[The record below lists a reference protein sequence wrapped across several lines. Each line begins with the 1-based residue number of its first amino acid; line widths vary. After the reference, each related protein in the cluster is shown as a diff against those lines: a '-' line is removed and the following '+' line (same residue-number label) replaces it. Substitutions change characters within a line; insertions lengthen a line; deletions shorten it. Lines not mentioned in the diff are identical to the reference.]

1 MEFRKNSFGD
11 EDSAQLAKISSM
23 FQNVADEAISAS
35 DSAQFIISQLI
46 AFNQTSGDVAGNA
59 MHIADALNEVANSYS
74 VGTGDLATGLKVVA
88 STSSAMGNSL
98 EQTIG
103 LMTAITEQTK
113 SASKSARG
121 LNAILANLAQVLD
134 EDSSNGKKI
143 IEIFD
148 SLGLSM
154 KEQNGQMKSGYD
166 LLAALG
172 GKWNDLNSNSQK
184 YIATTLAG
192 TSQLNN
198 FLALMNNFE
207 HAVDAT
213 NTALNSQGS
222 ALEEN
227 NRYLEGVEAKVTNL
241 KASFQELANNVIS
254 SDLVKGVLNVLNEAL
269 ALLNTYA
276 GQTVTQ
282 LGLLTGVFTGIGGL
296 INSMGLSTLIAGM
309 KSLLVL
315 GGKAALVAA
324 AVMLLA
330 KGISFLKQKWD
341 EAHPSAEDIKEDLE
355 KQNEEL
361 ETNKKR
367 LEELKKIPWSDRT
380 SAQQD
385 EIDRLEEINEK
396 LQDNIDL
403 RQQEAATKE
412 FEEFT
417 ATNAPK
423 TERKGYKVSKGYDE
437 FESDTIGS
445 LTEQLAQTNVFG
457 DMVQQQAQQI
467 NDALEKTGGI
477 VDREIIGKFN
487 ALTAVLKSQGV
498 EVEEYVSGYDDF
510 DTSLNKTIMAYQA
523 LAAKVENNKQLTADE
538 RAEFTKLQDVLQIY
552 YDGLY
557 AAKNGNVELT
567 TTEQESYDI
576 IKDLIPAFEELKDK
590 VYRYNGEIDKTDE
603 YVAKLTAGYSL
614 NAEQV
619 KILSDKY
626 PGLSAALEEVNGY
639 YSLNTSKLIENAK
652 EGNQWAIDYINQQ
665 KAATEAAIKYGGLRV
680 DALVKEAKALGQSEG
695 YDSEAYK
702 SKFNA
707 AVGALNEVHEL
718 QKSLAMMNVGLKISS
733 AKDLGLEDVV
743 PEDEN
748 GNGTKTTQKVNSLL
762 DERKEKYKEQVDILQ
777 HQLFLLEKQGA
788 SEEERIAIN
797 KKIQDYLHEQA
808 EWYRQQGLDDNSEYI
823 RELQEQWWSYQSNIE
838 KLYDDIEEK
847 ATKAAQATLEAW
859 RTALN
864 ESIEGIQGDIDAIQ
878 AASNYMV
885 SQIEDEIEALEE
897 EKQAISDR
905 YQTQIDEL
913 NAANDAIEEQIELEN
928 ALKKLNEA
936 KAKKVMVYKDG
947 RFQYVSDLDEVS
959 SAQDNLANVER
970 KQALKDAIA
979 DLETQRDKE
988 LAVLEQRIKG
998 YEKYKDEWSNLA
1010 KDYEDTQN
1018 RLLAEQALGIELEGD
1033 NWKVRL
1039 AQAQEFVEQYTA
1051 LMQQLQMQQQ
1061 ALQGLASGSADSTAL
1076 EDYSKVWWEAKAR
1089 GDQAGMDAAHA
1100 GAETIRAKYGFS
1112 GGASGSEYI
1121 PIGSGGSSDKKTSG
1135 KSSSSTI
1142 AGKVSSVI
1150 SNVLKKLTGHADG
1163 TLSASGGLSLVGE
1176 NGPELR
1182 VLGQG
1187 DGIIPAN
1194 ITRNLWDWGKI
1205 NPNNRL
1211 SSGQSYVF
1219 NIDNL
1224 SLPNARDAE
1233 SMFNGLKQMAMQR
1246 AYKRA

>member
-1 MEFRKNSFGD
+1 MDLDWHSK
-11 EDSAQLAKISSM
+11 
-23 FQNVADEAISAS
+23 
-35 DSAQFIISQLI
+35 
-46 AFNQTSGDVAGNA
+46 FNTK
-59 MHIADALNEVANSYS
+59 ANSYS

-172 GKWNDLNSNSQK
+172 GKWNDLDSNSQK

-207 HAVDAT
+207 HAVDTT

-254 SDLVKGVLNVLNEAL
+254 NDFVKGALDVLNEGL
-269 ALLNTYA
+269 VLLNTYA
-276 GQTVTQ
+276 GQTITQ
-282 LGLLTGVFTGIGGL
+282 LGLLTGVFTGVGGL
-296 INSMGLSTLIAGM
+296 IKSMGLSTLIAGM
-309 KSLLVL
+309 KTLLAL

-341 EAHPSAEDIKEDLE
+341 EAHPSAEDMKEDLE

-361 ETNKKR
+361 EANKKR

-380 SAQQD
+380 TEQQD

-396 LQDNIDL
+396 LQENIDL
-403 RQQEAATKE
+403 RQQEAAKKE

-417 ATNAPK
+417 TTNAPK
-423 TERKGYKVSKGYDE
+423 TERKGYKISKGYDE
-437 FESDTIGS
+437 FEADTIGS

-523 LAAKVENNKQLTADE
+523 LAAKVKNNKQLTVDE
-538 RAEFTKLQDVLQIY
+538 RAEFTKLQGDLQIY
-552 YDGLY
+552 YDGLKN
-557 AAKNGNVELT
+557 AKDGNVKLT
-567 TTEQESYDI
+567 ATQQDAYDI
-576 IKDLIPAFEELKDK
+576 IKDLIPAFEELEDK

-619 KILSDKY
+619 KILADKY

-652 EGNQWAIDYINQQ
+652 EGNQWAINYINQQ

-707 AVGALNEVHEL
+707 AVSALNEVHDL

-733 AKDLGLEDVV
+733 AKGLGLEDIV
-743 PEDEN
+743 PRPGDKN
-748 GNGTKTTQKVNSLL
+748 DNGTKTTKKVNSLL
-762 DERKEKYKEQVDILQ
+762 DERKQKYKEQVDILQ

-823 RELQEQWWSYQSNIE
+823 CELQEQWWSYQSNIE

-864 ESIEGIQGDIDAIQ
+864 ESIEGIQSDINAIQ

-885 SQIEDEIEALEE
+885 SQIEDEISALEE

-936 KAKKVMVYKDG
+936 KTKKVMVYKDG

-979 DLETQRDKE
+979 DLEAQRDKE

-1018 RLLAEQALGIELEGD
+1018 RLLAEQALGIKLEGD

-1039 AQAQEFVEQYTA
+1039 AQAQDFVEQYTL

-1061 ALQGLASGSADSTAL
+1061 ALQGLAAGSADSTAL
-1076 EDYSKVWWEAKAR
+1076 ENYSKAWWKAKAR

-1100 GAETIRAKYGFS
+1100 GAEEIRKKYGFS

-1121 PIGSGGSSDKKTSG
+1121 PIGSGGSSGGKTTG
-1135 KSSSSTI
+1135 KSSSNTI
-1142 AGKVSSVI
+1142 AGKVGSAI
-1150 SNVLKKLTGHADG
+1150 SNALKKLTGHADG
-1163 TLSASGGLSLVGE
+1163 TFSAGGGLSLVGE

-1182 VLGQG
+1182 VLGKG

-1205 NPNNRL
+1205 NPNMGL
-1211 SSGQSYVF
+1211 SSGQSYIF

-1224 SLPNARDAE
+1224 SLPNVKDAE
-1233 SMFNGLKQMAMQR
+1233 SMLSGLKQMAMQR

>member
-1 MEFRKNSFGD
+1 
-11 EDSAQLAKISSM
+11 
-23 FQNVADEAISAS
+23 
-35 DSAQFIISQLI
+35 
-46 AFNQTSGDVAGNA
+46 
-59 MHIADALNEVANSYS
+59 
-74 VGTGDLATGLKVVA
+74 
-88 STSSAMGNSL
+88 MGNSL

-113 SASKSARG
+113 SASKSAKG
-121 LNAILANLAQVLD
+121 LNAIMSSLAQVL
-134 EDSSNGKKI
+134 ETDSSNGKKI
-143 IEIFD
+143 IQIFD
-148 SLGLSM
+148 KLGVSM
-154 KEQNGQMKSGYD
+154 KDQNGQLKSGYD
-166 LLAALG
+166 LLAGLSS
-172 GKWNDLNSNSQK
+172 KWNDLNSNSQI
-184 YIATTLAG
+184 YIANIIASK
-192 TSQLNN
+192 SQLNN

-227 NRYLEGVEAKVTNL
+227 NRVLEGIEAKVTNL
-241 KASFQELANNVIS
+241 KAIFQDFANNVIQ
-254 SDLVKGVLNVLNEAL
+254 SDLVKGALNAL
-269 ALLNTYA
+269 SVALELLNT
-276 GQTVTQ
+276 TVGTTLTQ
-282 LGLLTGVFTGIGGL
+282 FGLLSGVFTGLGGL
-296 INSMGLSTLIAGM
+296 IKAMNLPGVIEGIITLFKGGSIAAAGLGAKAVLLAAGVMALITAF
-309 KSLLVL
+309 SLL
-315 GGKAALVAA
+315 K
-324 AVMLLA
+324 
-330 KGISFLKQKWD
+330 KIWD
-341 EAHPSAEDIKEDLE
+341 DVHPSAEDLKEDLE

-380 SAQQD
+380 TEQQD
-385 EIDRLEEINEK
+385 EINRLEEINEK
-396 LQDNIDL
+396 LQENIDL
-403 RQQEAATKE
+403 REKDLAKKNWEQFIVDAPRTEQTGYRIDGGE
-412 FEEFT
+412 FET
-417 ATNAPK
+417 IWDAT
-423 TERKGYKVSKGYDE
+423 R
-437 FESDTIGS
+437 
-445 LTEQLAQTNVFG
+445 QLSQMEIFG
-457 DMVQQQAQQI
+457 NWVQQQAQDI
-467 NDALEKTGGI
+467 NEALEESGGI
-477 VDREIIGKFN
+477 IDREIISKFN

-523 LAAKVENNKQLTADE
+523 LAAKVKNNKQLTADE
-538 RAEFTKLQDVLQIY
+538 RAEFTQLQQTLQIY
-552 YDGLY
+552 YDGLDK
-557 AAKNGNVELT
+557 AKKGNVKLT
-567 TTEQESYDI
+567 YTEQQSYDI
-576 IKDLIPAFEELKDK
+576 IKDLIPAFEELEDK
-590 VYRYNGEIDKTDE
+590 VYRYNGKIDKTDE
-603 YVAKLTAGYSL
+603 YVAKLTAGYNL
-614 NAEQV
+614 NAKQV
-619 KILSDKY
+619 KILADKY

-680 DALVKEAKALGQSEG
+680 DALVKEAKALGQSAG
-695 YDSEAYK
+695 YDSEEYK

-707 AVGALNEVHEL
+707 AVNALNGVHDL

-733 AKDLGLEDVV
+733 AKELGLEDIV
-743 PEDEN
+743 PGTGNKN
-748 GNGTKTTQKVNSLL
+748 GNGTKTTKKVNSLL
-762 DERKEKYKEQVDILQ
+762 DERKQKYKEQVDILQ

-788 SEEERIAIN
+788 AEEERIAIN

-864 ESIEGIQGDIDAIQ
+864 ESIEGIQSDINAIQ
-878 AASNYMV
+878 AVSNYMV
-885 SQIEDEIEALEE
+885 SQIEDEISALEE

-905 YQTQIDEL
+905 YQIQIDEL
-913 NAANDAIEEQIELEN
+913 NATNDAIEEQIELEN

-979 DLETQRDKE
+979 DLEAQRDKE

-1018 RLLAEQALGIELEGD
+1018 RLLAEQALGIKLEGD

-1039 AQAQEFVEQYTA
+1039 AQAQEFVEQYTL

-1061 ALQGLASGSADSTAL
+1061 ALQGLVAGSADSTAL
-1076 EDYSKVWWEAKAR
+1076 ENYSKAWWKAKTR
-1089 GDQAGMDAAHA
+1089 GDQVGMDAAHA
-1100 GAETIRAKYGFS
+1100 GAEAIRAKYGFS

-1121 PIGSGGSSDKKTSG
+1121 PIGSGGSSGRKTTG
-1135 KSSSSTI
+1135 KSSSNTM
-1142 AGKVSSVI
+1142 AGKVGSAI
-1150 SNVLKKLTGHADG
+1150 SNALKKLTGHADG
-1163 TLSASGGLSLVGE
+1163 TFSAGGGLSLVGE

-1182 VLGQG
+1182 VLGKG

-1205 NPNNRL
+1205 NPNMKL
-1211 SSGQSYVF
+1211 TSGQSYVF

-1224 SLPNARDAE
+1224 SLPNVKDAE
-1233 SMFNGLKQMAMQR
+1233 SMLSGLKQMAMQR

>member
-1 MEFRKNSFGD
+1 
-11 EDSAQLAKISSM
+11 
-23 FQNVADEAISAS
+23 
-35 DSAQFIISQLI
+35 
-46 AFNQTSGDVAGNA
+46 
-59 MHIADALNEVANSYS
+59 
-74 VGTGDLATGLKVVA
+74 
-88 STSSAMGNSL
+88 
-98 EQTIG
+98 
-103 LMTAITEQTK
+103 MTAITEQTK

-172 GKWNDLNSNSQK
+172 GKWNDLDSNSQK

-192 TSQLNN
+192 TAQLNN
-198 FLALMNNFE
+198 FLALMNNFD
-207 HAVDAT
+207 HAVNAT
-213 NTALNSQGS
+213 TTALNSQGS

-227 NRYLEGVEAKVTNL
+227 NRYLEGVEAKVTKL

-254 SDLVKGVLNVLNEAL
+254 NDFVKGALDALNEGL
-269 ALLNTYA
+269 ALLNTHA
-276 GQTVTQ
+276 GQTITQ
-282 LGLLTGVFTGIGGL
+282 FSLLTGVFTGIGGL
-296 INSMGLSTLIAGM
+296 IESMGLSTLIAKMG
-309 KSLLVL
+309 SLLTL
-315 GGKAALVAA
+315 GGKAALVVA
-324 AVMLLA
+324 AVMLLV

-403 RQQEAATKE
+403 RQQELATKE

-417 ATNAPK
+417 TTTAPK
-423 TERKGYKVSKGYDE
+423 TEQKGY
-437 FESDTIGS
+437 II
-445 LTEQLAQTNVFG
+445 NG
-457 DMVQQQAQQI
+457 DKFNSVWDVASQFSQMEVYGEEYGNWVQQQAQQI
-467 NDALEKTGGI
+467 YDALEKTGGI

-523 LAAKVENNKQLTADE
+523 LAAKVKNNKQLTADE
-538 RAEFTKLQDVLQIY
+538 RAEFTQLQQTLQTY
-552 YDGLY
+552 YDGLDK
-557 AAKNGNVELT
+557 AKKGNVELT
-567 TTEQESYDI
+567 YTEQQSYDI
-576 IKDLIPAFEELKDK
+576 IKDLIPAFEELEDR

-619 KILSDKY
+619 KILADKY

-680 DALVKEAKALGQSEG
+680 DALVKEAKALGQSAG
-695 YDSEAYK
+695 YDSEEYK

-707 AVGALNEVHEL
+707 AVSALNEVHDL

-733 AKDLGLEDVV
+733 AKDLGLEDIV
-743 PEDEN
+743 PGPGE
-748 GNGTKTTQKVNSLL
+748 GNDKRTKAIKKVNSLL
-762 DERKEKYKEQVDILQ
+762 DERKQKYKEQVDILQ

-864 ESIEGIQGDIDAIQ
+864 ESIEGIQSDINAIQ

-885 SQIEDEIEALEE
+885 SQIEDEISALEE
-897 EKQAISDR
+897 EKQAISNR

-979 DLETQRDKE
+979 DLEAQRDKE

-1018 RLLAEQALGIELEGD
+1018 RLLAEQALGIKLEGD

-1039 AQAQEFVEQYTA
+1039 AQAQEFVEQYTL

-1061 ALQGLASGSADSTAL
+1061 ALQGLAAGSADSTAL
-1076 EDYSKVWWEAKAR
+1076 ENYSKAWWEAKAR

-1100 GAETIRAKYGFS
+1100 GAEEIRKKYGFS

-1121 PIGSGGSSDKKTSG
+1121 PIGSGGSSGGKTTG
-1135 KSSSSTI
+1135 KSSSNTI
-1142 AGKVSSVI
+1142 AGKVGSAI
-1150 SNVLKKLTGHADG
+1150 SNALKKLTGHADG
-1163 TLSASGGLSLVGE
+1163 TFSAGGGLSLVGE

-1182 VLGQG
+1182 VLGKG

-1205 NPNNRL
+1205 NPNMGL
-1211 SSGQSYVF
+1211 SSRQSYIF

-1224 SLPNARDAE
+1224 SLPNVKDAE
-1233 SMFNGLKQMAMQR
+1233 SMLSGLKQMAMQR